1 MKRIVFKKWVNWL
14 VLGVAVLSAMSLI
27 GECEGAFMFIITKV
41 FGLGVFYASY
51 KLLVKFGRHEVL

>member
-27 GECEGAFMFIITKV
+27 GECEHGFIISKIV
-41 FGLGVFYASY
+41 GLGVFYASY